1 MKLIDVT
8 CPKCKA
14 VMKVDKSK
22 KELTC
27 EFCGNKILIDDEVK
41 KVKILHTGQ
50 ITEEQ
55 EFNNAEANLKFKDYI
70 KAYYGYKRLSMRYA
84 DNKEVWLG
92 LLRSATEDFT
102 KKEYNPEYEE
112 YFNKYESLAEEKELS
127 KYKTKYDKY
136 MSTFSEKDKKEAI
149 KKLKKLNRSNVWIV
163 FVPVVMVII
172 IGFIVFGGVFSM
184 IRSNIKNDPTNKYY
198 PTDIFKTTEKLK
210 TKEEYQT
217 EIDNLQSQID
227 QEFNTIKDEYN
238 KLKEEVKPTKD
249 KIDDLKLKQNKEFR
263 KNGFSKKYNDYENQI
278 NDLEDSIA
286 DKEGSISRYKSCI
299 ENKHCYF
306 GTSSAMKK
314 YDSLVDKKDKLED
327 EMNEKYN

>member
-1 MKLIDVT
+1 MKLIEIT

-14 VMKVDKSK
+14 TMKVDKSK
-22 KELTC
+22 KELNC
-27 EFCGNKILIDDEVK
+27 EYCGNKILIDDEVK
-41 KVKILHTGQ
+41 KVKILHAGE

-55 EFNNAEANLKFKDYI
+55 EFNNAEANLKFKDYD
-70 KAYYGYKRLSMRYA
+70 KAFIGYKRLSMRYA

-92 LLRSATEDFT
+92 LLRSVTEDFT
-102 KKEYNPEYEE
+102 RKEYRPEYEE
-112 YFNKYESLAEEKELS
+112 YYNKYASLADEKELS

-136 MSTFSEKDKKEAI
+136 MSTFSDKDKKEAI
-149 KKLKKLNRSNVWIV
+149 KKLNKKSPLSIV
-163 FVPVVMVII
+163 LIIVSVLIVII
-172 IGFIVFGGVFSM
+172 FIVTFGSIIFT
-184 IRSNIKNDPTNKYY
+184 IIKESNNNQKETY
-198 PTDIFKTTEKLK
+198 K

-249 KIDDLKLKQNKEFR
+249 KIDDLKLKQNKEFM

-286 DKEGSISRYKSCI
+286 DKEGSISYYKLCI
-299 ENKHCYF
+299 ENKYCYF

-314 YDSLVDKKDKLED
+314 YDSLVEKKDKLET

>member
-1 MKLIDVT
+1 MKLIEIT

-14 VMKVDKSK
+14 TMKVDKSK
-22 KELTC
+22 KELNC
-27 EFCGNKILIDDEVK
+27 EYCGNKILIDDEVK
-41 KVKILHTGQ
+41 KVKILHAGE

-55 EFNNAEANLKFKDYI
+55 EFNNAEANLKFKDYG
-70 KAYYGYKRLSMRYA
+70 KAFIGYKRLSMRYA

-92 LLRSATEDFT
+92 LLRSVTEDFT
-102 KKEYNPEYEE
+102 RKEYRPEYEE
-112 YFNKYESLAEEKELS
+112 YYNKYASLADEKELS

-136 MSTFSEKDKKEAI
+136 MSTFSDKDKKEAI
-149 KKLKKLNRSNVWIV
+149 KKLNKKSPLSIV
-163 FVPVVMVII
+163 LIIVSVLIVII
-172 IGFIVFGGVFSM
+172 FIVTFGSIIFT
-184 IRSNIKNDPTNKYY
+184 IIKESNNNNNKETY
-198 PTDIFKTTEKLK
+198 K

-217 EIDNLQSQID
+217 EIDNLQIQID

-249 KIDDLKLKQNKEFR
+249 KIDDLKLKQNKEFM

-286 DKEGSISRYKSCI
+286 DKEGSISYYKLCI
-299 ENKHCYF
+299 ENKYCYF

-314 YDSLVDKKDKLED
+314 YDSLVEKKDKLET

>member
-1 MKLIDVT
+1 MKLIEIT

-14 VMKVDKSK
+14 TMKVDKSK
-22 KELTC
+22 KELNC
-27 EFCGNKILIDDEVK
+27 EYCGNKILIDDEVK
-41 KVKILHTGQ
+41 KVKILHAGE

-55 EFNNAEANLKFKDYI
+55 EFNNAEANLKFKDYG
-70 KAYYGYKRLSMRYA
+70 KAFIGYKRLSMRYA

-92 LLRSATEDFT
+92 LLRSVTEDFT
-102 KKEYNPEYEE
+102 RKEYRPEYEE
-112 YFNKYESLAEEKELS
+112 YYNKYASLADEKELS

-136 MSTFSEKDKKEAI
+136 MSTFSDKDKKEAI
-149 KKLKKLNRSNVWIV
+149 KKLNKKSPLSIV
-163 FVPVVMVII
+163 LIIVSVLIVII
-172 IGFIVFGGVFSM
+172 FIVTFGSIIFT
-184 IRSNIKNDPTNKYY
+184 IIKESNNNQKETY
-198 PTDIFKTTEKLK
+198 K

-249 KIDDLKLKQNKEFR
+249 KIDDLKLKQNKEFM

-286 DKEGSISRYKSCI
+286 DKEGSISYYKLCI
-299 ENKHCYF
+299 ENKYCYF

-314 YDSLVDKKDKLED
+314 YDSLVEKKDKLET

>member
-1 MKLIDVT
+1 MKLIEIT

-14 VMKVDKSK
+14 TMKVDKSK
-22 KELTC
+22 KELNC
-27 EFCGNKILIDDEVK
+27 EYCGNKILIDDEVK
-41 KVKILHTGQ
+41 KVKILHAGE

-55 EFNNAEANLKFKDYI
+55 EFNNAEANLKFKDYG
-70 KAYYGYKRLSMRYA
+70 KAFIGYKRLSMRYA

-92 LLRSATEDFT
+92 LLRSVTEDFT
-102 KKEYNPEYEE
+102 RKEYRPEYEE
-112 YFNKYESLAEEKELS
+112 YYNKYASLADEKELS

-149 KKLKKLNRSNVWIV
+149 KKLNKKSPLSIV
-163 FVPVVMVII
+163 SIIASVLIVII
-172 IGFIVFGGVFSM
+172 FIVTFGSIIFT
-184 IRSNIKNDPTNKYY
+184 IIKESNNNQKETYQ
-198 PTDIFKTTEKLK
+198 

-249 KIDDLKLKQNKEFR
+249 KIDDLKLKQNKEFM

-286 DKEGSISRYKSCI
+286 DKEGSISYYKLCI
-299 ENKHCYF
+299 ENKYCYF

-314 YDSLVDKKDKLED
+314 YDSLVEKKDKLET

>member
-1 MKLIDVT
+1 MKLIEIT

-14 VMKVDKSK
+14 TMKVDKSK
-22 KELTC
+22 KELNC
-27 EFCGNKILIDDEVK
+27 EYCGNKILIDDEVK
-41 KVKILHTGQ
+41 KVKILHAGE

-55 EFNNAEANLKFKDYI
+55 EFNNAEANLKFKDYG
-70 KAYYGYKRLSMRYA
+70 KAFIGYKRLSMRYA

-92 LLRSATEDFT
+92 LLRSVTEDFT
-102 KKEYNPEYEE
+102 RKEYRPEYEE
-112 YFNKYESLAEEKELS
+112 YYNKYASLADEKELS

-136 MSTFSEKDKKEAI
+136 MSTFSDKDKKEAI
-149 KKLKKLNRSNVWIV
+149 KKLNKKSPLSIFLIIV
-163 FVPVVMVII
+163 SVLIVII
-172 IGFIVFGGVFSM
+172 FIVTFGSIIFT
-184 IRSNIKNDPTNKYY
+184 IIKESNNNQKETYQ
-198 PTDIFKTTEKLK
+198 

-249 KIDDLKLKQNKEFR
+249 KIDDLKLKQNKEFM

-286 DKEGSISRYKSCI
+286 DKEGSISYYKLCI
-299 ENKHCYF
+299 ENKYCYF

-314 YDSLVDKKDKLED
+314 YDSLVEKKDKLET

>member
-1 MKLIDVT
+1 MKLIEIT

-14 VMKVDKSK
+14 TMKVDKSK
-22 KELTC
+22 KELNC
-27 EFCGNKILIDDEVK
+27 EYCGNKILIDDEVK
-41 KVKILHTGQ
+41 KVKILHAGE

-55 EFNNAEANLKFKDYI
+55 EFNNAEANLKFKDYG
-70 KAYYGYKRLSMRYA
+70 KAFIGYKRLSMRYA

-92 LLRSATEDFT
+92 LLRSVTEDFT
-102 KKEYNPEYEE
+102 RKEYRPEYEE
-112 YFNKYESLAEEKELS
+112 YYNKYASLADEKELS

-136 MSTFSEKDKKEAI
+136 MSTFSDKDKKEAI
-149 KKLKKLNRSNVWIV
+149 KKLNKKSPLSIV
-163 FVPVVMVII
+163 LIIVSVLIVII
-172 IGFIVFGGVFSM
+172 FIVTFGSIIFT
-184 IRSNIKNDPTNKYY
+184 IIKESNNNKKETYQ
-198 PTDIFKTTEKLK
+198 

-249 KIDDLKLKQNKEFR
+249 KIDDLKLKQNKEFM

-286 DKEGSISRYKSCI
+286 DKKGNLHYYKLCI
-299 ENKHCYF
+299 ENKYCYF

-314 YDSLVDKKDKLED
+314 YDSLVEKKDKLET

>member
-1 MKLIDVT
+1 MKLIEIT

-14 VMKVDKSK
+14 TMKVDKSK
-22 KELTC
+22 KELNC
-27 EFCGNKILIDDEVK
+27 EYCGNKILIDDEVK
-41 KVKILHTGQ
+41 KVKILHAGE

-55 EFNNAEANLKFKDYI
+55 EFNNAEANLKFKDYG
-70 KAYYGYKRLSMRYA
+70 KAFIGYKRLSMRYA

-92 LLRSATEDFT
+92 LLRSVTEDFT
-102 KKEYNPEYEE
+102 RKEYRPEYEE
-112 YFNKYESLAEEKELS
+112 YYNKYASLADEKELS

-136 MSTFSEKDKKEAI
+136 MSTFSDKDKKEAI
-149 KKLKKLNRSNVWIV
+149 KKLNKKSPLSIV
-163 FVPVVMVII
+163 LIMVSVLIVII
-172 IGFIVFGGVFSM
+172 FIVTFGSIIFT
-184 IRSNIKNDPTNKYY
+184 IIKESNNNQKETYQ
-198 PTDIFKTTEKLK
+198 

-249 KIDDLKLKQNKEFR
+249 KIDDLKLKQNKEFM

-286 DKEGSISRYKSCI
+286 DKEGSISYYKLCI
-299 ENKHCYF
+299 ENKYCYF

-314 YDSLVDKKDKLED
+314 YDSLVEKKDKLET

>member
-1 MKLIDVT
+1 MKLIEIT

-14 VMKVDKSK
+14 TMKVDKSK
-22 KELTC
+22 KELNC
-27 EFCGNKILIDDEVK
+27 EYCGNKILIDDEVK
-41 KVKILHTGQ
+41 KVKILHSGE

-55 EFNNAEANLKFKDYI
+55 EFNNAEANLKFKDYG
-70 KAYYGYKRLSMRYA
+70 KAFIGYKRLSMRYA

-92 LLRSATEDFT
+92 LLRSVTEDFT
-102 KKEYNPEYEE
+102 RKEYRPEYEE
-112 YFNKYESLAEEKELS
+112 YYNKYASLADEKELS

-149 KKLKKLNRSNVWIV
+149 KKLNKKSPLSIV
-163 FVPVVMVII
+163 LII
-172 IGFIVFGGVFSM
+172 VSVFIVVIFLIAFGSIIFT
-184 IRSNIKNDPTNKYY
+184 IIKESNNIPKETYQ
-198 PTDIFKTTEKLK
+198 

-217 EIDNLQSQID
+217 EIDNLQNQID

-249 KIDDLKLKQNKEFR
+249 KIDDLKLKQNKEFM

-278 NDLEDSIA
+278 NDLKDSIA
-286 DKEGSISRYKSCI
+286 DKEGSISYYKLCI
-299 ENKHCYF
+299 ENKYCYF

-314 YDSLVDKKDKLED
+314 YDSLVEKKDKLET

>member
-1 MKLIDVT
+1 MKLIDIT

-41 KVKILHTGQ
+41 KVKILHAGQ

-55 EFNNAEANLKFKDYI
+55 EFNNAEANLKFKDYQ

-112 YFNKYESLAEEKELS
+112 YFNKYESLAEEQELS
-127 KYKTKYDKY
+127 KFKTNYDKY

-149 KKLKKLNRSNVWIV
+149 KKLKKKSSPSVLEIIV
-163 FVPVVMVII
+163 SVFAVVIFIGAFGSII
-172 IGFIVFGGVFSM
+172 FTI
-184 IRSNIKNDPTNKYY
+184 IKETNNNQKETY
-198 PTDIFKTTEKLK
+198 K

-238 KLKEEVKPTKD
+238 KLKE
-249 KIDDLKLKQNKEFR
+249 
-263 KNGFSKKYNDYENQI
+263 
-278 NDLEDSIA
+278 
-286 DKEGSISRYKSCI
+286 
-299 ENKHCYF
+299 
-306 GTSSAMKK
+306 
-314 YDSLVDKKDKLED
+314 
-327 EMNEKYN
+327 

>member
-1 MKLIDVT
+1 MKLIEIT

-14 VMKVDKSK
+14 TMKVDKSK
-22 KELTC
+22 KELNC
-27 EFCGNKILIDDEVK
+27 EYCGNKILIDDEVK
-41 KVKILHTGQ
+41 KVKILHAGE

-55 EFNNAEANLKFKDYI
+55 EFNNAEANLKFKDYG
-70 KAYYGYKRLSMRYA
+70 KAFIGYKRLSMRYA

-92 LLRSATEDFT
+92 LLRSVTEDFT
-102 KKEYNPEYEE
+102 RKEYRPEYEE
-112 YFNKYESLAEEKELS
+112 YYNKYASLADEKELS

-136 MSTFSEKDKKEAI
+136 MSTFSDKDKKEAI
-149 KKLKKLNRSNVWIV
+149 KKLNKKSPLSIV
-163 FVPVVMVII
+163 LIIVSVLIVII
-172 IGFIVFGGVFSM
+172 FIVTFGSIIFT
-184 IRSNIKNDPTNKYY
+184 IIKESNNNQKETYQ
-198 PTDIFKTTEKLK
+198 

-249 KIDDLKLKQNKEFR
+249 KIDDLELKQNAEFR

-286 DKEGSISRYKSCI
+286 DKKGNLHYYKLCI
-299 ENKHCYF
+299 ENKYCYF

-314 YDSLVDKKDKLED
+314 YDSLVEKKDKLET

>member
-41 KVKILHTGQ
+41 KVKILHAGQ

-127 KYKTKYDKY
+127 KFKTKYDKY

-149 KKLKKLNRSNVWIV
+149 KKLNKKSSPSVLEIIVSVFAVVIVIGAFGSIIFTIIKESN
-163 FVPVVMVII
+163 
-172 IGFIVFGGVFSM
+172 
-184 IRSNIKNDPTNKYY
+184 NNQKETY
-198 PTDIFKTTEKLK
+198 K

-238 KLKEEVKPTKD
+238 KLKEEVKPTKG
-249 KIDDLKLKQNKEFR
+249 KIDDLELKQNAEFR

-278 NDLEDSIA
+278 NDLKDSIA
-286 DKEGSISRYKSCI
+286 DKEGTLHYYKLCI
-299 ENKHCYF
+299 ENKYCYF

-314 YDSLVDKKDKLED
+314 YDSLVEKKDKLED
-327 EMNEKYN
+327 EMNKKYN

>member
-14 VMKVDKSK
+14 TMKVDKSK

-41 KVKILHTGQ
+41 KVKILHAGQ

-55 EFNNAEANLKFKDYI
+55 EFNNAEANLKFKDYQ
-70 KAYYGYKRLSMRYA
+70 KAYYGYKILSMRYA
-84 DNKEVWLG
+84 DNKEIWLG
-92 LLRSATEDFT
+92 LLRSSTEDFT
-102 KKEYNPEYEE
+102 KKEYNPHYEE

-149 KKLKKLNRSNVWIV
+149 KKLKKKSSPSIITIIVSVLIVVIFLVTFGSIIFTIVKDSN
-163 FVPVVMVII
+163 
-172 IGFIVFGGVFSM
+172 
-184 IRSNIKNDPTNKYY
+184 NNQKETY
-198 PTDIFKTTEKLK
+198 K

-227 QEFNTIKDEYN
+227 QEFNTIKEEYN

-249 KIDDLKLKQNKEFR
+249 KIDDLESKQHNEFK

-299 ENKHCYF
+299 ENKYCYF

-314 YDSLVDKKDKLED
+314 YDSLVEKKDKLED

>member
-1 MKLIDVT
+1 MKLIEIT

-14 VMKVDKSK
+14 TMKVDKSK
-22 KELTC
+22 KELNC
-27 EFCGNKILIDDEVK
+27 EYCGNKILIDDEVK
-41 KVKILHTGQ
+41 KVKILHAGE

-55 EFNNAEANLKFKDYI
+55 EFNNAEANLKFKDYG
-70 KAYYGYKRLSMRYA
+70 KAFIGYKRLSMRYA

-92 LLRSATEDFT
+92 LLRSVTEDFT
-102 KKEYNPEYEE
+102 RKEYRPEYEE
-112 YFNKYESLAEEKELS
+112 YYNKYASLADEKELS

-136 MSTFSEKDKKEAI
+136 MSTFSDKDKKEAI
-149 KKLKKLNRSNVWIV
+149 KKLNKKSPLSIV
-163 FVPVVMVII
+163 LIIVSVLIVII
-172 IGFIVFGGVFSM
+172 FIVTFGSIIFT
-184 IRSNIKNDPTNKYY
+184 IIKESNNNKKETYQ
-198 PTDIFKTTEKLK
+198 

-286 DKEGSISRYKSCI
+286 DKKGNLHYYKLCI
-299 ENKHCYF
+299 ENKYCYF

-314 YDSLVDKKDKLED
+314 YDSLVEKKDKLET

>member
-1 MKLIDVT
+1 MKLIDIT

-41 KVKILHTGQ
+41 KVKILHAGQ

-55 EFNNAEANLKFKDYI
+55 EFNNAEANLKFKDYQ

-127 KYKTKYDKY
+127 KFKTNYDEY

-149 KKLKKLNRSNVWIV
+149 KKLKKKSLPSVLEIIV
-163 FVPVVMVII
+163 SVFAVVIFIGAFGSII
-172 IGFIVFGGVFSM
+172 FTI
-184 IRSNIKNDPTNKYY
+184 IKETNNNQKETY
-198 PTDIFKTTEKLK
+198 K

-249 KIDDLKLKQNKEFR
+249 KIDDLELKQNAEFR
-263 KNGFSKKYNDYENQI
+263 KNGFSKKYNDYKNQI

-286 DKEGSISRYKSCI
+286 DKEGSLYYYKLCI
-299 ENKHCYF
+299 EKKYCYF

-314 YDSLVDKKDKLED
+314 YDSLVEKKDKLER

>member
-1 MKLIDVT
+1 MKLIEIT

-14 VMKVDKSK
+14 TMKVDKSK
-22 KELTC
+22 KELNC
-27 EFCGNKILIDDEVK
+27 EYCGNKILIDDEVK
-41 KVKILHTGQ
+41 KVKILHAGE

-55 EFNNAEANLKFKDYI
+55 EFNNAEANLKFKDYG
-70 KAYYGYKRLSMRYA
+70 KAFIGYKRLSMRYA

-92 LLRSATEDFT
+92 LLRSVTEDFT
-102 KKEYNPEYEE
+102 RKEYRPEYEE
-112 YFNKYESLAEEKELS
+112 YYNKYASLAEEKELS

-149 KKLKKLNRSNVWIV
+149 KKLNKKSPLSIV
-163 FVPVVMVII
+163 LIIVSVLIVII
-172 IGFIVFGGVFSM
+172 FIVTFGS
-184 IRSNIKNDPTNKYY
+184 IIYTIIKESNNSPKETYQ
-198 PTDIFKTTEKLK
+198 

-249 KIDDLKLKQNKEFR
+249 KIDDLKLKQNKEFM

-278 NDLEDSIA
+278 NDLKDSIA
-286 DKEGSISRYKSCI
+286 DKEGSISYYKLCI
-299 ENKHCYF
+299 ENKYCYF

-314 YDSLVDKKDKLED
+314 YDSLVEKKDKLET

>member
-1 MKLIDVT
+1 MKLIDIT

-41 KVKILHTGQ
+41 KVKILHAGQ

-55 EFNNAEANLKFKDYI
+55 EFNNAEANLKFKDYQ

-136 MSTFSEKDKKEAI
+136 MSTFSDKDKKEAI
-149 KKLKKLNRSNVWIV
+149 KKLNKKSPLSIV
-163 FVPVVMVII
+163 LIIVSVLIVII
-172 IGFIVFGGVFSM
+172 FIVTFGSIIFT
-184 IRSNIKNDPTNKYY
+184 IIKESNNNQKETY
-198 PTDIFKTTEKLK
+198 K

-249 KIDDLKLKQNKEFR
+249 KIDDLKLKQNKEFM

-286 DKEGSISRYKSCI
+286 DKEGNLHNYKLCI
-299 ENKHCYF
+299 EDKFCYF

-314 YDSLVDKKDKLED
+314 YDSLVEKKDKLER

>member
-1 MKLIDVT
+1 MKLIEIT

-14 VMKVDKSK
+14 TMKVDKSK
-22 KELTC
+22 KELNC
-27 EFCGNKILIDDEVK
+27 EYCGNKILIDDEVK
-41 KVKILHTGQ
+41 KVKILHAGE

-55 EFNNAEANLKFKDYI
+55 EFNNAEANLKFKDYG
-70 KAYYGYKRLSMRYA
+70 KAFIGYKRLSMRYA

-92 LLRSATEDFT
+92 LLRSVTEDFT
-102 KKEYNPEYEE
+102 RKEYRPEYEE
-112 YFNKYESLAEEKELS
+112 YYNKYASLADEKELS

-136 MSTFSEKDKKEAI
+136 MSTFSDKDKKEAI
-149 KKLKKLNRSNVWIV
+149 KKLNKKSPLSIV
-163 FVPVVMVII
+163 LIIVSVLIVII
-172 IGFIVFGGVFSM
+172 FIVTFGSIIFT
-184 IRSNIKNDPTNKYY
+184 IIKESNNNQKETYQ
-198 PTDIFKTTEKLK
+198 

-249 KIDDLKLKQNKEFR
+249 KIDDLKLKQNKEFM

-286 DKEGSISRYKSCI
+286 DKEGSISYYKLCI
-299 ENKHCYF
+299 ENKYCYF

-314 YDSLVDKKDKLED
+314 YDSLVEKKDKLET

>member
-1 MKLIDVT
+1 MKLIDIT

-41 KVKILHTGQ
+41 KVKILHEGQ

-92 LLRSATEDFT
+92 LLRSSTEDFT
-102 KKEYNPEYEE
+102 KKEYNSEYEE
-112 YFNKYESLAEEKELS
+112 YFHKYESLAEEQELS
-127 KYKTKYDKY
+127 KFKTKYDKY

-149 KKLKKLNRSNVWIV
+149 KKLKKKASPSVLEIIVSVFAVVIFIGAFGSIIFTIIKESN
-163 FVPVVMVII
+163 
-172 IGFIVFGGVFSM
+172 
-184 IRSNIKNDPTNKYY
+184 NNQKETYKTKEKYQKETY
-198 PTDIFKTTEKLK
+198 K

-227 QEFNTIKDEYN
+227 QEFNTIKEEYN
-238 KLKEEVKPTKD
+238 KLKEEIKPTKD
-249 KIDDLKLKQNKEFR
+249 KIDDLKLKQHNEFM

-278 NDLEDSIA
+278 NDLEDTIA
-286 DKEGSISRYKSCI
+286 DKEGSISRYKLCI
-299 ENKHCYF
+299 EKKYCYF

-314 YDSLVDKKDKLED
+314 YDSLVEKKDKLED
-327 EMNEKYN
+327 EMNKKYN

>member
-1 MKLIDVT
+1 MKLIEIT

-14 VMKVDKSK
+14 TMKVDKSK
-22 KELTC
+22 KELNC
-27 EFCGNKILIDDEVK
+27 EYCGNKILIDDEVK
-41 KVKILHTGQ
+41 KVKILHAGK

-55 EFNNAEANLKFKDYI
+55 EFNNAEANLKFKDYG
-70 KAYYGYKRLSMRYA
+70 KAFIGYKRLSMRYA

-92 LLRSATEDFT
+92 LLRSVTEDFT
-102 KKEYNPEYEE
+102 RKEYRPEYEE
-112 YFNKYESLAEEKELS
+112 YYNKYASLADEKELS

-136 MSTFSEKDKKEAI
+136 MSTFSDKDKKEAI
-149 KKLKKLNRSNVWIV
+149 KKLNKKSPLSIALIIV
-163 FVPVVMVII
+163 SVLIVII
-172 IGFIVFGGVFSM
+172 FIVTFGSIIFT
-184 IRSNIKNDPTNKYY
+184 IIKESNNNQKETYQ
-198 PTDIFKTTEKLK
+198 

-249 KIDDLKLKQNKEFR
+249 KIDDLKLKQNKEFM

-286 DKEGSISRYKSCI
+286 DKEGSISYYKLCI
-299 ENKHCYF
+299 ENKYCYF

-314 YDSLVDKKDKLED
+314 YDSLVEKKDKLET

>member
-1 MKLIDVT
+1 MKLIEIT

-14 VMKVDKSK
+14 TMKVDKSK
-22 KELTC
+22 KELNC
-27 EFCGNKILIDDEVK
+27 EYCGNKILIDDEVK
-41 KVKILHTGQ
+41 KVKILHAGE

-55 EFNNAEANLKFKDYI
+55 EFNNAEANLKFKDYG
-70 KAYYGYKRLSMRYA
+70 KAFIGYKRLSMRYA

-92 LLRSATEDFT
+92 LLRSVTEDFT
-102 KKEYNPEYEE
+102 RKEYRPEYEE
-112 YFNKYESLAEEKELS
+112 YYNKYASLADEKELS

-136 MSTFSEKDKKEAI
+136 MSTFSDKDKKEAI
-149 KKLKKLNRSNVWIV
+149 KKLNKKSPLSIV
-163 FVPVVMVII
+163 LIIVSVLIVII
-172 IGFIVFGGVFSM
+172 FIVTFGSIIFT
-184 IRSNIKNDPTNKYY
+184 IIKESNNNNKETY
-198 PTDIFKTTEKLK
+198 K

-249 KIDDLKLKQNKEFR
+249 KIDDLKLKQNKEFM

-286 DKEGSISRYKSCI
+286 DKEGSISYYKLCI
-299 ENKHCYF
+299 ENKYCYF

-314 YDSLVDKKDKLED
+314 YDSLVEKKDKLET

>member
-1 MKLIDVT
+1 MKLIEIT

-14 VMKVDKSK
+14 TMKVDKSK
-22 KELTC
+22 KELNC
-27 EFCGNKILIDDEVK
+27 EYCGNKILIDDEVK
-41 KVKILHTGQ
+41 KVKILHAGE

-55 EFNNAEANLKFKDYI
+55 EFNNAEANLKFKDYG
-70 KAYYGYKRLSMRYA
+70 KAFIGYKRLSMRYA

-92 LLRSATEDFT
+92 LLRSVTEDFT
-102 KKEYNPEYEE
+102 RKEYRPEYEE
-112 YFNKYESLAEEKELS
+112 YYNKYASLADEKELS

-136 MSTFSEKDKKEAI
+136 MSTFSDKDKKEAI
-149 KKLKKLNRSNVWIV
+149 KKLNKKSPLSIV
-163 FVPVVMVII
+163 LIIVSVLIVII
-172 IGFIVFGGVFSM
+172 FIVTFGSIIFT
-184 IRSNIKNDPTNKYY
+184 IIKESNNNKKETYQ
-198 PTDIFKTTEKLK
+198 

-227 QEFNTIKDEYN
+227 QEFNTIKEEYN

-249 KIDDLKLKQNKEFR
+249 KIDDLKLKQNKEFM

-286 DKEGSISRYKSCI
+286 DKEGNLHYYKLCI
-299 ENKHCYF
+299 ENKYCYF

-314 YDSLVDKKDKLED
+314 YDSLVEKKDRLET

>member
-1 MKLIDVT
+1 MKLIDIT

-41 KVKILHTGQ
+41 KVKILHAGQ

-55 EFNNAEANLKFKDYI
+55 EFNNAEANLKFKDYQ

-112 YFNKYESLAEEKELS
+112 YFNKYESLAEKQELS
-127 KYKTKYDKY
+127 KFKTNYDKY

-149 KKLKKLNRSNVWIV
+149 KKLNKKSPLSIV
-163 FVPVVMVII
+163 LIIVSVLIVII
-172 IGFIVFGGVFSM
+172 FIVTFGS
-184 IRSNIKNDPTNKYY
+184 IIYTIIKESNNSPKETYQ
-198 PTDIFKTTEKLK
+198 

-217 EIDNLQSQID
+217 EIDNLQNQID
-227 QEFNTIKDEYN
+227 QEFNTIKEEYN

-249 KIDDLKLKQNKEFR
+249 KIDDLKLKQNKEFM
-263 KNGFSKKYNDYENQI
+263 KNGFSKKYNDYKNQI

-286 DKEGSISRYKSCI
+286 DKKGNLHNYKLCI
-299 ENKHCYF
+299 EDKFCYF

-314 YDSLVDKKDKLED
+314 YDSLVEKKDKLER
-327 EMNEKYN
+327 EMNKKYN

>member
-1 MKLIDVT
+1 MKLIEIT

-14 VMKVDKSK
+14 TMKVDKSK
-22 KELTC
+22 KELNC
-27 EFCGNKILIDDEVK
+27 EYCGNKILIDDEVK
-41 KVKILHTGQ
+41 KVKILHAGE

-55 EFNNAEANLKFKDYI
+55 EFNNAEANLKFKDYG
-70 KAYYGYKRLSMRYA
+70 KAFIGYKRLSMRYA

-92 LLRSATEDFT
+92 LLRSVTEDFT
-102 KKEYNPEYEE
+102 RKEYRPEYEE
-112 YFNKYESLAEEKELS
+112 YYNKYASLADEKELS

-136 MSTFSEKDKKEAI
+136 MSTFSDKDKKEAI
-149 KKLKKLNRSNVWIV
+149 KKLNKKSPLSIV
-163 FVPVVMVII
+163 LIIVSVLIVII
-172 IGFIVFGGVFSM
+172 FIVTFGSIIFT
-184 IRSNIKNDPTNKYY
+184 IIKESNNNQKETYQ
-198 PTDIFKTTEKLK
+198 

-217 EIDNLQSQID
+217 EIDNLQRQID

-249 KIDDLKLKQNKEFR
+249 KIDDLKLKQNKEFM

-286 DKEGSISRYKSCI
+286 DKEGSISYYKLCI
-299 ENKHCYF
+299 ENKYCYF

-314 YDSLVDKKDKLED
+314 YDSLVEKKDKLET

>member
-1 MKLIDVT
+1 MKLIEIT

-14 VMKVDKSK
+14 TMKVDKSK
-22 KELTC
+22 KELNC
-27 EFCGNKILIDDEVK
+27 EYCGNKILIDDEVK
-41 KVKILHTGQ
+41 KVKILHAGE

-55 EFNNAEANLKFKDYI
+55 EFNNAEANLKFKDYG
-70 KAYYGYKRLSMRYA
+70 KAFIGYKRLSMRYA

-92 LLRSATEDFT
+92 LLRSVTEDFT
-102 KKEYNPEYEE
+102 RKEYRPEYEE
-112 YFNKYESLAEEKELS
+112 YYNKYASLADEKELS

-136 MSTFSEKDKKEAI
+136 MSTFSDKDKKEAI
-149 KKLKKLNRSNVWIV
+149 KKLNKKSPLSIV
-163 FVPVVMVII
+163 LIIVSVLIVII
-172 IGFIVFGGVFSM
+172 FIITFGSIIFT
-184 IRSNIKNDPTNKYY
+184 IIKESNNNQKETY
-198 PTDIFKTTEKLK
+198 K

-249 KIDDLKLKQNKEFR
+249 KIDDLKLKQNKEFM

-286 DKEGSISRYKSCI
+286 DKEGSISYYKLCI
-299 ENKHCYF
+299 ENKYCYF

-314 YDSLVDKKDKLED
+314 YDSLVEKKDKLET

>member
-1 MKLIDVT
+1 
-8 CPKCKA
+8 
-14 VMKVDKSK
+14 MKVDKSK

-41 KVKILHTGQ
+41 KVKILHAGQ

-55 EFNNAEANLKFKDYI
+55 EFNNAEANLKFKDYQ

-127 KYKTKYDKY
+127 KFKTNYDKY

-149 KKLKKLNRSNVWIV
+149 KKLKKKSSPSVLEIIVSVIAVVIFIGAFGSIIFTIIKESN
-163 FVPVVMVII
+163 
-172 IGFIVFGGVFSM
+172 
-184 IRSNIKNDPTNKYY
+184 NNQKETY
-198 PTDIFKTTEKLK
+198 K

-227 QEFNTIKDEYN
+227 QEFNTIKAEYN

-249 KIDDLKLKQNKEFR
+249 KIDDLKLKQNAEFR
-263 KNGFSKKYNDYENQI
+263 KNGFSKKYNDYKNQI

-286 DKEGSISRYKSCI
+286 DKEGSLYYYKLCI
-299 ENKHCYF
+299 EKKYCYF

-314 YDSLVDKKDKLED
+314 YDSLVEKKDKLER

>member
-1 MKLIDVT
+1 MKLIEIT

-14 VMKVDKSK
+14 TMKVDKSK
-22 KELTC
+22 KELNC
-27 EFCGNKILIDDEVK
+27 EYCGNKILIDDEVK
-41 KVKILHTGQ
+41 KVKILHAGE

-55 EFNNAEANLKFKDYI
+55 EFNNAEANLKFKDYG
-70 KAYYGYKRLSMRYA
+70 KAFIGYKRLSMRYA

-92 LLRSATEDFT
+92 LLRSVTEDFT
-102 KKEYNPEYEE
+102 RKEYRPEYEE
-112 YFNKYESLAEEKELS
+112 YYNKYASLADEKELS

-136 MSTFSEKDKKEAI
+136 MSTFSDKDKKEAI
-149 KKLKKLNRSNVWIV
+149 KKLNKKSPLSIV
-163 FVPVVMVII
+163 LIIVSVLIVII
-172 IGFIVFGGVFSM
+172 FIVTFGSIIFT
-184 IRSNIKNDPTNKYY
+184 IIKESNNNNKETY
-198 PTDIFKTTEKLK
+198 K

-217 EIDNLQSQID
+217 EIDNLQIQID

-249 KIDDLKLKQNKEFR
+249 KIDDLELKQNAEFR

-286 DKEGSISRYKSCI
+286 DKKGNLHYYKLCI
-299 ENKHCYF
+299 ENKYCYF

-314 YDSLVDKKDKLED
+314 YDSLVEKKDKLET

>member
-1 MKLIDVT
+1 MKLIDIT

-41 KVKILHTGQ
+41 KVKILHAGQ

-55 EFNNAEANLKFKDYI
+55 EFNNAEANLKFKDYQ

-127 KYKTKYDKY
+127 KFKTNYDEY

-149 KKLKKLNRSNVWIV
+149 KKLKKKSSPSVLEIIV
-163 FVPVVMVII
+163 SVFAVVIFIGAFGSII
-172 IGFIVFGGVFSM
+172 FTI
-184 IRSNIKNDPTNKYY
+184 IKETNNNQKETY
-198 PTDIFKTTEKLK
+198 K

-249 KIDDLKLKQNKEFR
+249 KIDDLELKQNAEFR
-263 KNGFSKKYNDYENQI
+263 KNGFSKKYNNYKNQI
-278 NDLEDSIA
+278 NDLEDSID
-286 DKEGSISRYKSCI
+286 DKEGSLYDYKLCI
-299 ENKHCYF
+299 EKKYCYF

-314 YDSLVDKKDKLED
+314 YDSLVEKKDKLER

>member
-14 VMKVDKSK
+14 TMKVDKSK
-22 KELTC
+22 KELNC
-27 EFCGNKILIDDEVK
+27 EYCGNKILIDDEVK
-41 KVKILHTGQ
+41 KVKILHAGE

-55 EFNNAEANLKFKDYI
+55 EFNNAEANLKFKDYG
-70 KAYYGYKRLSMRYA
+70 KAFIGYKRLSMRYA

-92 LLRSATEDFT
+92 LLRSVTEDFT
-102 KKEYNPEYEE
+102 RKEYRPEYEE
-112 YFNKYESLAEEKELS
+112 YYNKYASLADEKELS

-149 KKLKKLNRSNVWIV
+149 KKLNKKSPLSIV
-163 FVPVVMVII
+163 LIIVSVLIVII
-172 IGFIVFGGVFSM
+172 FIVTFGSIIFT
-184 IRSNIKNDPTNKYY
+184 IIKESNNNQKETYQ
-198 PTDIFKTTEKLK
+198 

-249 KIDDLKLKQNKEFR
+249 KIDDLKLKQNKEFM

-286 DKEGSISRYKSCI
+286 DKEGSISYYKLCI
-299 ENKHCYF
+299 ENKYCYF

-314 YDSLVDKKDKLED
+314 YDSLVEKKDKLET

>member
-14 VMKVDKSK
+14 TMKVDKSK
-22 KELTC
+22 KELNC

-41 KVKILHTGQ
+41 KVKILHFGE

-55 EFNNAEANLKFKDYI
+55 EFNNAEANLKFKDYG
-70 KAYYGYKRLSMRYA
+70 KAFIGYKRLSMRYA

-92 LLRSATEDFT
+92 LLRSVTEDFT
-102 KKEYNPEYEE
+102 RKEYRPEYEE
-112 YFNKYESLAEEKELS
+112 YYNKYASLADEKELS

-136 MSTFSEKDKKEAI
+136 MSTFSDKDKKEAI
-149 KKLKKLNRSNVWIV
+149 KKLNKKSPLSIV
-163 FVPVVMVII
+163 LIIVSVLIVII
-172 IGFIVFGGVFSM
+172 FIVTFGSIIFT
-184 IRSNIKNDPTNKYY
+184 IIKESNNNQKETYQ
-198 PTDIFKTTEKLK
+198 

-249 KIDDLKLKQNKEFR
+249 KIDDLKLKQNKEFM

-286 DKEGSISRYKSCI
+286 DKEGSISYYKLCI
-299 ENKHCYF
+299 ENKYCYF

-314 YDSLVDKKDKLED
+314 YDSLVEKKDKLET

>member
-41 KVKILHTGQ
+41 KVKILHAGQ

-92 LLRSATEDFT
+92 LLRSSTEDFT

-112 YFNKYESLAEEKELS
+112 YFNKYESLADEKELS

-149 KKLKKLNRSNVWIV
+149 KKLNKKSSLSIITIIV
-163 FVPVVMVII
+163 SV
-172 IGFIVFGGVFSM
+172 FIVVIFLIAFGSIIFT
-184 IRSNIKNDPTNKYY
+184 IIKESNNNQKETYQ
-198 PTDIFKTTEKLK
+198 

-217 EIDNLQSQID
+217 EIDNLQIQID

-249 KIDDLKLKQNKEFR
+249 KIDDLELKQNAEFR

-278 NDLEDSIA
+278 NDLKDSIA
-286 DKEGSISRYKSCI
+286 DKEGSLRYYKLCI
-299 ENKHCYF
+299 ENKYCYF

>member
-1 MKLIDVT
+1 MKLIDIT

-41 KVKILHTGQ
+41 KVKILHAGQ

-55 EFNNAEANLKFKDYI
+55 EFNNAEANLKFKDYQ

-127 KYKTKYDKY
+127 KFKTNYDKY

-149 KKLKKLNRSNVWIV
+149 KKLKKKSSPSVLEIIV
-163 FVPVVMVII
+163 SVFAVVIFIGAFGSII
-172 IGFIVFGGVFSM
+172 FTI
-184 IRSNIKNDPTNKYY
+184 IKETNNNQKETY
-198 PTDIFKTTEKLK
+198 K

-227 QEFNTIKDEYN
+227 QEFNAIKDEYN

-249 KIDDLKLKQNKEFR
+249 KIDDLELKQNAEFR
-263 KNGFSKKYNDYENQI
+263 KNGFSKKYNDYKNQI

-286 DKEGSISRYKSCI
+286 DKEGSLYYYKLCI
-299 ENKHCYF
+299 EKNIVILE
-306 GTSSAMKK
+306 
-314 YDSLVDKKDKLED
+314 LVVL
-327 EMNEKYN
+327 

>member
-1 MKLIDVT
+1 MKLIEIT

-14 VMKVDKSK
+14 TMKVDKSK
-22 KELTC
+22 KELNC
-27 EFCGNKILIDDEVK
+27 EYCGNKILIDDEVK
-41 KVKILHTGQ
+41 KVKILHAGE

-55 EFNNAEANLKFKDYI
+55 EFNNAEANLKFKDYG
-70 KAYYGYKRLSMRYA
+70 KAFIGYKRLSMRYA

-92 LLRSATEDFT
+92 LLRSVTEDFT
-102 KKEYNPEYEE
+102 RKEYRPEYEE
-112 YFNKYESLAEEKELS
+112 YYNKYASLADEKELS

-136 MSTFSEKDKKEAI
+136 MSTFSDKDKKEAI
-149 KKLKKLNRSNVWIV
+149 KKLNKKSPLSIV
-163 FVPVVMVII
+163 LIIVSVLIVII
-172 IGFIVFGGVFSM
+172 FIVTFGSIIFT
-184 IRSNIKNDPTNKYY
+184 IIKESNNNQKETYQ
-198 PTDIFKTTEKLK
+198 
-210 TKEEYQT
+210 TKEEYKT

-249 KIDDLKLKQNKEFR
+249 KIDDLKLKQNKEFM

-286 DKEGSISRYKSCI
+286 DKEGSISYYKLCI
-299 ENKHCYF
+299 ENKYCYF

-314 YDSLVDKKDKLED
+314 YDSLVEKKDKLET

>member
-1 MKLIDVT
+1 MKLIEIT

-14 VMKVDKSK
+14 TMKVDKSK
-22 KELTC
+22 KELNC
-27 EFCGNKILIDDEVK
+27 EYCGNKILIDDEVK
-41 KVKILHTGQ
+41 KVKILHAGE

-55 EFNNAEANLKFKDYI
+55 EFNNAEANLKFKDYG
-70 KAYYGYKRLSMRYA
+70 KAFIGYKRLSMRYA

-92 LLRSATEDFT
+92 LLRSVTEDFT
-102 KKEYNPEYEE
+102 RKEYRPEYEE
-112 YFNKYESLAEEKELS
+112 YYNKYASLADEKELS

-136 MSTFSEKDKKEAI
+136 MSTFSDKDKKEAI
-149 KKLKKLNRSNVWIV
+149 KKLNKKSPLSIV
-163 FVPVVMVII
+163 LIIVSVLIVII
-172 IGFIVFGGVFSM
+172 FIVTFGSIIFT
-184 IRSNIKNDPTNKYY
+184 IIKESNNNQKETYQ
-198 PTDIFKTTEKLK
+198 

-249 KIDDLKLKQNKEFR
+249 KIDDLKLKQNKEFM
-263 KNGFSKKYNDYENQI
+263 KNGFSKKYNNYENQI

-286 DKEGSISRYKSCI
+286 DKEGSISYYKLCI
-299 ENKHCYF
+299 ENKYCYF

-314 YDSLVDKKDKLED
+314 YDSLVEKKDKLET

>member
-1 MKLIDVT
+1 MKLIEIT

-14 VMKVDKSK
+14 TMKVDKSK
-22 KELTC
+22 KELNC
-27 EFCGNKILIDDEVK
+27 EYCGNKILIDDEVK
-41 KVKILHTGQ
+41 KVKILHAGE

-55 EFNNAEANLKFKDYI
+55 EFNNAEANLKFKDYG
-70 KAYYGYKRLSMRYA
+70 KAFIGYKRLSMRYA

-92 LLRSATEDFT
+92 LLRSVTEDFT
-102 KKEYNPEYEE
+102 RKEYRPEYEE
-112 YFNKYESLAEEKELS
+112 YYNKYASLADEKELS

-136 MSTFSEKDKKEAI
+136 MSTFSDKDKKEAI
-149 KKLKKLNRSNVWIV
+149 KKLNKKSPLSIV
-163 FVPVVMVII
+163 LIIVSVLIVII
-172 IGFIVFGGVFSM
+172 FIVTFGSIIFT
-184 IRSNIKNDPTNKYY
+184 IIKESNNNQKETYQ
-198 PTDIFKTTEKLK
+198 

-249 KIDDLKLKQNKEFR
+249 KIDDLELKQNAEFR

-286 DKEGSISRYKSCI
+286 DKKGNLHYYKLCI
-299 ENKHCYF
+299 ENKYCYF

-314 YDSLVDKKDKLED
+314 YDSLVEKKDRLET

>member
-14 VMKVDKSK
+14 TMKVDKSK

-41 KVKILHTGQ
+41 KVKILHAGQ

-55 EFNNAEANLKFKDYI
+55 EFNNAEANLKFKDYQ

-84 DNKEVWLG
+84 DNKEIWLG
-92 LLRSATEDFT
+92 LLRSSTEDFT

-136 MSTFSEKDKKEAI
+136 MSTFSEKDKKEAV
-149 KKLKKLNRSNVWIV
+149 KKLKKKSSPSVITIIVSVLIVVIFLATFGSIIFTIVKDSN
-163 FVPVVMVII
+163 
-172 IGFIVFGGVFSM
+172 
-184 IRSNIKNDPTNKYY
+184 NNQKETYQ
-198 PTDIFKTTEKLK
+198 
-210 TKEEYQT
+210 TKEEYQN

-227 QEFNTIKDEYN
+227 QEFNTIKEEYN

-249 KIDDLKLKQNKEFR
+249 KIDDLELKQNAEFR

-286 DKEGSISRYKSCI
+286 DKEGSISRYKLCI
-299 ENKHCYF
+299 ENKYCYF

-314 YDSLVDKKDKLED
+314 YDSLVEKKDKLEK

>member
-1 MKLIDVT
+1 MKLIEIT

-14 VMKVDKSK
+14 TMKVDKSK
-22 KELTC
+22 KELNC
-27 EFCGNKILIDDEVK
+27 EYCGNKILIDDEVK
-41 KVKILHTGQ
+41 KVKILHAGE

-55 EFNNAEANLKFKDYI
+55 EFNNAEANLKFKDYG
-70 KAYYGYKRLSMRYA
+70 KAFIGYKRLSMRYA
-84 DNKEVWLG
+84 DNKAVWLG
-92 LLRSATEDFT
+92 LLRSVTEDFT
-102 KKEYNPEYEE
+102 RKEYRPEYEE
-112 YFNKYESLAEEKELS
+112 YYNKYASLADEKELS

-136 MSTFSEKDKKEAI
+136 MSTFSNKDKKEAI
-149 KKLKKLNRSNVWIV
+149 KKLNKKSPLSIV
-163 FVPVVMVII
+163 LIIVSVLIVII
-172 IGFIVFGGVFSM
+172 FIVTFGSIIFT
-184 IRSNIKNDPTNKYY
+184 IIKESNNNQKETYQ
-198 PTDIFKTTEKLK
+198 

-249 KIDDLKLKQNKEFR
+249 KIDDLKLKQNKEFM

-286 DKEGSISRYKSCI
+286 DKEGSISYYKLCI
-299 ENKHCYF
+299 ENKYCYF

-314 YDSLVDKKDKLED
+314 YDSLVEKKDKLET

>member
-1 MKLIDVT
+1 MKLIEIT

-14 VMKVDKSK
+14 TMKVDKSK
-22 KELTC
+22 KELNC
-27 EFCGNKILIDDEVK
+27 EYCGNKILIDDEVK
-41 KVKILHTGQ
+41 KVKILHAGE

-55 EFNNAEANLKFKDYI
+55 EFNNAEANLKFKDYG
-70 KAYYGYKRLSMRYA
+70 KAFIGYKRLSMRYA

-92 LLRSATEDFT
+92 LLRSVTEDFT
-102 KKEYNPEYEE
+102 RKEYRPEYEE
-112 YFNKYESLAEEKELS
+112 YYNKYASLADEKELS

-136 MSTFSEKDKKEAI
+136 MSTFSDKDKKEAI
-149 KKLKKLNRSNVWIV
+149 KKLNKKSPLSIV
-163 FVPVVMVII
+163 LIIVSVLIVII
-172 IGFIVFGGVFSM
+172 FIVTFGSIIFT
-184 IRSNIKNDPTNKYY
+184 IIKESNNNQKETYQ
-198 PTDIFKTTEKLK
+198 

-249 KIDDLKLKQNKEFR
+249 KIDDLKLKQNKEFM

-286 DKEGSISRYKSCI
+286 DKEGSISYYKLCI
-299 ENKHCYF
+299 ENKYCYF

-314 YDSLVDKKDKLED
+314 YDSLVEKKDKLETK
-327 EMNEKYN
+327 MNEKYN